1 MDEVPSVRGYPSWL
15 PVWKGSLW
23 VENMTEQSPIMADRK
38 TQSSISF
45 KLQNTALIK
54 AFYNLNDFKIHLF
67 FFFFF
72 FKSNFQAESTD
83 VVVFTP

>member
-1 MDEVPSVRGYPSWL
+1 
-15 PVWKGSLW
+15 
-23 VENMTEQSPIMADRK
+23 MTEQSSITADRE

-67 FFFFF
+67 FFFF
-72 FKSNFQAESTD
+72 KSNFQVESTD